1 MKLQLSR
8 SRRRDPHGA
17 FRLPVARAPDERDVR
32 SMLGALAEAMQT
44 QVTENELL
52 ARAWDFYSVIA
63 QSRTT
68 CSSER
73 SP

>member
-8 SRRRDPHGA
+8 SRRRALDGA
-17 FRLPVARAPDERDVR
+17 FRLPAARDPDERDVR
-32 SMLGALAEAMQT
+32 SMLGALAEAMET
-44 QVTENELL
+44 KVTENELL

-68 CSSER
+68 CSSQR